1 MFRISVASFQ
11 LRFGTNYGILVC
23 KIEDLNMIDRP
34 YGLKWLWQ
42 WKDQEPIKVVTGIR
56 RCGKSTLL
64 SMFQGQLREDGIN
77 ADQIVAINFEHP
89 DFMEL
94 DNSVAVWKYLKPKI
108 VQGRNTYV
116 FLDEIQRVRD
126 FEKVVDGLFVLPDVD
141 VYITGSNAYLL
152 SGELATY
159 LSGRYVALHLTPL
172 SFREYYDGV
181 ASSESP
187 ERAYRDYLAFSSFPH
202 NRAWDKEPGLVDD
215 YMEGIL
221 NTVLRKDVINRN
233 AFRNPVA
240 LDAVARYVFD
250 NIGNLTSM
258 RNIATVLKSEG
269 VSIDA
274 SSVEDY
280 VSALCGAYLA
290 YKAVPKDLR
299 GRELLKSGAKYY
311 VVDMGLRRFI
321 LGSRA
326 FDMGRVLE
334 NVIYLELVRRHHEV
348 YVGRVDGREV
358 DFVTRDGGDVRYWQ
372 VAETLRGEGVRDREF
387 APLKAIADHCPK
399 TILSLDL
406 DPVGY
411 DIGIKTMNALD
422 FLLEKGEE

>member
-1 MFRISVASFQ
+1 
-11 LRFGTNYGILVC
+11 
-23 KIEDLNMIDRP
+23 
-34 YGLKWLWQ
+34 
-42 WKDQEPIKVVTGIR
+42 
-56 RCGKSTLL
+56 
-64 SMFQGQLREDGIN
+64 MFQDQLHENGVSDAQVI
-77 ADQIVAINFEHP
+77 AVNFEHP
-89 DFMEL
+89 DFIEL

-108 VQGRNTYV
+108 AKGRNTYV

-126 FEKVVDGLFVLPDVD
+126 FEKVVDGLFVLPGVD

-159 LSGRYVALHLTPL
+159 LSGRYVTLHLMPL
-172 SFREYYDGV
+172 SFREYYEGV
-181 ASSESP
+181 ASGDSP

-202 NRAWDKEPGLVDD
+202 SRSWDAEPSLVAD
-215 YMEGIL
+215 YLEGVV

-240 LDAVARYVFD
+240 LDAVTRYMFD
-250 NIGNLTSM
+250 NIGNLTSI
-258 RNIATVLKSEG
+258 RNIASVLKAEG

-280 VSALCGAYLA
+280 VSALCGAYLV

-311 VVDMGLRRFI
+311 AVDMGLRRFM

-326 FDMGRVLE
+326 FDTGRVLE
-334 NVIYLELVRRHHEV
+334 NVIYLELVRRHQEV
-348 YVGRVDGREV
+348 YVGRMDGREV

-372 VAETLRGEGVRDREF
+372 VAETLRGEDVRRREF
-387 APLKAIADHCPK
+387 ASLNSIADHCPK

-411 DIGIKTMNALD
+411 ENGIKTVNALD
-422 FLLEKGEE
+422 FLLGKGLE